1 MNHERVP
8 ASYWLHAHG
17 SSKASTAWR
26 DVGWQSRQ
34 RNALKSPKVPMYR
47 REGGDPKHV
56 AGERAGGRRGAIPH
70 QSIPQAGAP
79 SRDHVAENAALV
91 RSRPLMSS
99 YVLSLFERTV

>member
-1 MNHERVP
+1 MGGNRV
-8 ASYWLHAHG
+8 
-17 SSKASTAWR
+17 KKM
-26 DVGWQSRQ
+26 
-34 RNALKSPKVPMYR
+34 ALKSPKVPMYR

-79 SRDHVAENAALV
+79 SRDHVVESAALV

-99 YVLSLFERTV
+99 YVLYVLSRLPGA